1 LRLRNAV
8 DSEKNETVGPV
19 RISVV
24 MPSFN
29 QADYLEAA
37 LLSVLE
43 QDCPGVEL
51 LVYDGGST
59 DGSVGII
66 RRYADRVAY
75 WQSGPDGGQ
84 AAAIRDGFLRAKGGI
99 LCWLNSDDLFEPGA
113 LRAVTE
119 AFAKHADVDIVYGD
133 LLYIESDGRPAFPS
147 SVVLRTGILTWAS
160 PGLTQPSTFWTRD
173 IYQRAGGVDPSFR
186 YAMDFDLLM
195 RMMQAGARP
204 LQLRRRLARFRLH
217 PLQKTQQLAPVG
229 RAEVEKILARLRS
242 PATPRAVRAVQWL
255 RYRLQRLTIDWRAEW
270 SPVRHRLWLW
280 GLRLPPRK

>member
-1 LRLRNAV
+1 MEN
-8 DSEKNETVGPV
+8 KV

-29 QADYLEAA
+29 QAQYLEAA
-37 LLSVLE
+37 ILSVLE

-59 DGSVGII
+59 DGSVDVI
-66 RRYADRVAY
+66 RRYAGRLAY
-75 WQSGPDGGQ
+75 WQSAPDGGQ
-84 AAAIRDGFLRAKGGI
+84 AAAIREGFSRATGEI

-113 LRAVTE
+113 LRAVAD
-119 AFAKHADVDIVYGD
+119 AFEQHPGKDIVYGD
-133 LLYIESDGRPAFPS
+133 LLYIESDGSPAFQS
-147 SVVLRTGILTWAS
+147 SVVLKTGILTWAS
-160 PGLTQPSTFWTRD
+160 PGLTQPSTFWRRA
-173 IYQRAGGVDPSFR
+173 IYDKAGGVDPAFR

-217 PLQKTQQLAPVG
+217 PQQKTQQLAPVG

-242 PATPRAVRAVQWL
+242 PGTPRAVRAVQWL
-255 RYRLQRLTIDWRAEW
+255 RYRLQRLFIDWRAEW
-270 SPVRHRLWLW
+270 SPVRHRLWMW
-280 GLRLPPRK
+280 GLRGLPRK